1 MLRIKRRELR
11 GPIKEWDMGEFC
23 QWNDILLTMSL
34 GINYFLYLCAHII
47 KLNINQNNNIMAI
60 VKLKK
65 GFDIQLLGAISN
77 PGMSDADRPKSVAV
91 VPDDFQ
97 GIIPRMEKKEGE
109 HVACGEPLYHD
120 KNHEAIKVVS
130 PVSGTVKEVR
140 RGERRHI
147 DAIVIAPDGGND
159 VITHDLKHDAEQVLL
174 ESGLWVMMRQR
185 PYDVVPAPGVK
196 PKNVFVTAFDSAPL
210 APDLAVVLGEKSKY
224 IAKGVEVLAGLTAGK
239 VYIGVREGQNIEVPG
254 AVVTTFVGPHPA
266 GNVGVQINNTVP
278 VNKGEVV
285 WTMDIVTLARIG
297 ELFTTGKVSH
307 DTVVAVTGEMVQQPR
322 YVKCVMGADLETV
335 LKNELTNV
343 AHSRIINGNVLTGV
357 KVEATQW
364 LRAPYRH
371 ITIIPE
377 NNHPDEFMG
386 WASLS
391 PSRFSIYRTF
401 TTWLGGL
408 KKPVSFDSRIK
419 GGERAIVR
427 TGEYDAMLPMD
438 IYGEFLIKAII
449 SGDIDKMEQLGIY
462 EIAPEDFALAEFAD
476 TSKLELQR
484 IVREGLDRL
493 RAEMS

>member
-1 MLRIKRRELR
+1 
-11 GPIKEWDMGEFC
+11 
-23 QWNDILLTMSL
+23 
-34 GINYFLYLCAHII
+34 
-47 KLNINQNNNIMAI
+47 MAT

-65 GFDIQLLGAISN
+65 GFDIHLLGSI
-77 PGMSDADRPKSVAV
+77 SDAGITDTGAPKSVAV
-91 VPDDFQ
+91 VPDDFP
-97 GIIPRMEKKEGE
+97 GVIPRMEKKEGE
-109 HVACGEPLYHD
+109 HVSAGEPLYHD
-120 KNHEAIKVVS
+120 KNHETIKAVS

-159 VITHDLKHDAEQVLL
+159 TVTHDLKQDAEQVLL

-185 PYDVVPAPGVK
+185 PYDVVPAPGVR
-196 PKNVFVTAFDSAPL
+196 PRDVFVTAFDSAPL
-210 APDLAVVLGEKSKY
+210 APDLDLVLGDKRQY
-224 IAKGVEVLAGLTAGK
+224 IARGVEVLDGMTDGK
-239 VYIGVREGQNIEVPG
+239 VYIGVREGQQIDAPG
-254 AVVTTFVGPHPA
+254 AVVTTFDGPHPA
-266 GNVGVQINNTVP
+266 GNVGVQAANTVP
-278 VNKGEVV
+278 VNKGDVV
-285 WTMDIVTLARIG
+285 WMMDIVTLARIG

-307 DTVVAVTGEMVQQPR
+307 DTVVAITGEMVQQPR
-322 YVKCVMGADLETV
+322 YVRTVTGADLETV

-343 AHSRIINGNVLTGV
+343 AHSRMISGNVLTGV
-357 KVEATQW
+357 KVAPTMW
-364 LRAPYRH
+364 LRAPYRQ

-377 NNHPDEFMG
+377 NSKPDEFMG
-386 WASLS
+386 WASLC

-401 TTWLGGL
+401 TTWLSGL
-408 KKPVSFDSRIK
+408 GKPVSMDSRIK

-462 EIAPEDFALAEFAD
+462 EVAPEDFALAEFAD

-484 IVREGLDRL
+484 IVREGLDKL

>member
-1 MLRIKRRELR
+1 
-11 GPIKEWDMGEFC
+11 
-23 QWNDILLTMSL
+23 
-34 GINYFLYLCAHII
+34 
-47 KLNINQNNNIMAI
+47 MAT

-65 GFDIQLLGAISN
+65 GFDIHLLGAISDN
-77 PGMSDADRPKSVAV
+77 GITDTGAPKSVAV
-91 VPDDFQ
+91 VPDDFH
-97 GIIPRMEKKEGE
+97 GVIPRMEKKEGE
-109 HVACGEPLYHD
+109 HVAAGEPLYHD
-120 KNHEAIKVVS
+120 KNHESIKAVS

-147 DAIVIAPDGGND
+147 DAIVIAPDGGSD
-159 VITHDLKHDAEQVLL
+159 IITHDLKQGPEEVLL
-174 ESGLWVMMRQR
+174 QSGLWVMMRQR
-185 PYDVVPAPGVK
+185 PYDVVPVPGVR
-196 PKNVFVTAFDSAPL
+196 PRDVFVTAFDSAPL
-210 APDLAVVLGEKSKY
+210 APALDLVLGDKRQY
-224 IAKGVEVLAGLTAGK
+224 IARGVEVLDGMTDGK
-239 VYIGVREGQNIEVPG
+239 VYIGVREGQQIDAPG
-254 AVVTTFVGPHPA
+254 AVVTTFAGPHPA
-266 GNVGVQINNTVP
+266 GNVGVQAANTVP

-307 DTVVAVTGEMVQQPR
+307 DTVVAITGEMVQQPR
-322 YVKCVMGADLETV
+322 YVSTVMGADLETV

-343 AHSRIINGNVLTGV
+343 AHSRMISGNVLTGV
-357 KVEATQW
+357 KVTPTLW

-377 NNHPDEFMG
+377 NSKPDEFMG
-386 WASLS
+386 WASLC

-401 TTWLGGL
+401 TTWLSGL
-408 KKPVSFDSRIK
+408 GKPVSMDSRIK

-462 EIAPEDFALAEFAD
+462 EVAPEDFALAEFAD

-484 IVREGLDRL
+484 IVREGLDKL

>member
-1 MLRIKRRELR
+1 
-11 GPIKEWDMGEFC
+11 
-23 QWNDILLTMSL
+23 
-34 GINYFLYLCAHII
+34 
-47 KLNINQNNNIMAI
+47 MAT

-65 GFDIQLLGAISN
+65 GFDIQLLGAITDS
-77 PGMSDADRPKSVAV
+77 GITAGERPLSVAV
-91 VPDDFQ
+91 VPDDFH

-109 HVACGEPLYHD
+109 RVASGEPLYHD

-147 DAIVIAPDGGND
+147 DAIVVIPDGTAD
-159 VITHDLKHDAEQVLL
+159 AVTHDLKRPALDVLL
-174 ESGLWVMMRQR
+174 DSGLWVMMRQR
-185 PYDVVPAPGVK
+185 PYDVVPSPDVR
-196 PKNVFVTAFDSAPL
+196 PRDVFVTAFDSAPL
-210 APDLAVVLGEKSKY
+210 APDLDVVLGDKCKY
-224 IAKGVEVLAGLTAGK
+224 IAKGVEVLNGLTDGK
-239 VYIGVREGQNIEVPG
+239 VYIGIREGQSIDAPG

-266 GNVGVQINNTVP
+266 GNVGIQAANTVP
-278 VNKGEVV
+278 VNKGETV

-297 ELFTTGKVSH
+297 ELFTTGKVNH
-307 DTVVAVTGEMVQQPR
+307 DTVVAITGEMVQQPR
-322 YVKCVMGADLETV
+322 YVSTVMGADLETV
-335 LKNELTNV
+335 LKNETTNL
-343 AHSRIINGNVLTGV
+343 AMSRIISGNVLTGV
-357 KVEATQW
+357 KVTTEEW

-377 NNHPDEFMG
+377 NNKPDEFMG
-386 WASLS
+386 WASVN
-391 PSRFSIYRTF
+391 PNRFSLYRTF
-401 TTWLGGL
+401 TTWLGGM
-408 KKPVSFDSRIK
+408 KKPRSMDSRIK

-449 SGDIDKMEQLGIY
+449 SGDIDKMEQLGVY

-484 IVREGLDRL
+484 IVRQGLDKL

>member
-1 MLRIKRRELR
+1 
-11 GPIKEWDMGEFC
+11 
-23 QWNDILLTMSL
+23 
-34 GINYFLYLCAHII
+34 
-47 KLNINQNNNIMAI
+47 MAT

-65 GFDIQLLGAISN
+65 GFDIHLLGVISD
-77 PGMSDADRPKSVAV
+77 PGIASADSPKSVAV
-91 VPDDFQ
+91 VPDDFH

-109 HVACGEPLYHD
+109 HVDAGEPLYHD
-120 KNHEAIKVVS
+120 KNHETIKVVA

-147 DAIVIAPDGGND
+147 DAIVIDPDGGNA
-159 VITHDLKHDAEQVLL
+159 VATHDLKQDAEQVLL

-185 PYDVVPAPGVK
+185 PYDVVPAPGIR
-196 PKNVFVTAFDSAPL
+196 PRDVFVTAFDSAPL
-210 APDLAVVLGEKSKY
+210 APDLATVLGENSKY
-224 IAKGVEVLAGLTAGK
+224 IAKGVEVLGSLTDGK
-239 VYIGVREGQNIEVPG
+239 VYIGVREGQPLDVPG
-254 AVVTTFVGPHPA
+254 AVVTTFSGPHPA
-266 GNVGVQINNTVP
+266 GNVGVQAANVKP
-278 VNKGEVV
+278 VNKGDVV
-285 WTMDIVTLARIG
+285 WTMDIVTVARIG

-322 YVKCVMGADLETV
+322 YIRSVMGADLETV

-343 AHSRIINGNVLTGV
+343 ALSRIINGNVLTGV
-357 KVEATQW
+357 KVEADGW

-377 NNHPDEFMG
+377 NNNPDEFMG
-386 WASLS
+386 WASLR

>member
-1 MLRIKRRELR
+1 
-11 GPIKEWDMGEFC
+11 
-23 QWNDILLTMSL
+23 
-34 GINYFLYLCAHII
+34 
-47 KLNINQNNNIMAI
+47 MAT
-60 VKLKK
+60 VRLKK
-65 GFDIQLLGAISN
+65 GFDIRLLGEITDKVIGDVPAPN
-77 PGMSDADRPKSVAV
+77 TVAV
-91 VPDDFQ
+91 IPDDFH

-109 HVACGEPLYHD
+109 HVAAGEPLYHD
-120 KNHEAIKVVS
+120 KNHEASKVVA

-147 DAIVIAPDGGND
+147 DAIIIAPDGD
-159 VITHDLKHDAEQVLL
+159 KDSITHNIMGDAEQVLL
-174 ESGLWVMMRQR
+174 QSGLWAMMRQR
-185 PYDVVPAPGVK
+185 PYDVVPTPGIR
-196 PKNVFVTAFDSAPL
+196 PRDVFVTAFDSAPL
-210 APDLAVVLGEKSKY
+210 APDLDVVLGDKRQF
-224 IAKGVEVLAGLTAGK
+224 IAKGVEVLNGLTDGK
-239 VYIGVREGQNIEVPG
+239 VYIGVRDGQSIDAPG
-254 AVVTTFVGPHPA
+254 AEVTTFIGPHPA
-266 GNVGVQINNTVP
+266 GNVGVQAANTAP
-278 VNKGEVV
+278 VNKGDVV

-307 DTVVAVTGEMVQQPR
+307 DTVVAITGEMVQQPR
-322 YVKCVMGADLETV
+322 YIKTVMGADLQTV
-335 LKNELTNV
+335 LKHETTNV
-343 AHSRIINGNVLTGV
+343 AQSRIICGNVLTGM
-357 KVEATQW
+357 KVEADQW
-364 LRAPYRH
+364 LCAPYRH

-377 NNHPDEFMG
+377 NNKPDEFMG
-386 WASLS
+386 WASFN
-391 PSRFSIYRTF
+391 PNRFSIYRTF

-408 KKPVSFDSRIK
+408 SKARSFDSRIK